1 MTKRFT
7 CYSCV
12 VRRKQPGAAGMDRFD
27 EMRVGHATAPEIQT
41 LLRLHGI
48 SNVTHIQPNG
58 AVEELDDATLALIL
72 RAQYTRPDKG
82 TLDISARDA
91 LQEMVLSPIA
101 RGEEL
106 PAELPATQTGTVKV
120 AKKAKA
126 EAQE

>member
-1 MTKRFT
+1 MSKRFT

-27 EMRVGHATAPEIQT
+27 EMRVGHATAPEVQT
-41 LLRLHGI
+41 LIRLHGLT
-48 SNVTHIQPNG
+48 NVASIEPNG
-58 AVEELDDATLALIL
+58 AFEELDDNTLALIL

-82 TLDISARDA
+82 TLDISAREA
-91 LQEMVLSPIA
+91 LQEMVLSPLA

-106 PAELPATQTGTVKV
+106 PEELPVTQTGAVKV
-120 AKKAKA
+120 SKKAKA